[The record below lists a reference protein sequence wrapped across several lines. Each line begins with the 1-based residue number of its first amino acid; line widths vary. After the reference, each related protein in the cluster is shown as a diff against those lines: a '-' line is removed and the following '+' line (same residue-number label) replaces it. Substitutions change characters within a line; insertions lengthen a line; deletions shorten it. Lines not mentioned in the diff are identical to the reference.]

1 MKLNIKI
8 LIFLVTLLSLPYFAS
23 AYSGFHDTIVDF
35 NNNVIDFREEGLLDN
50 VRSGVLVNYSPLDLK
65 VGSIFIDADGVAK
78 KVVRIQED
86 GDEIFI
92 ETVKPLLREVFEFYD
107 IPIQTIDYSQ
117 ENLLPESL
125 PSGST
130 VSPADRASLGVEAKF
145 VKEFGP
151 AKDMKVTLTAGATV
165 TAGLKIGARLPYKY
179 VDTKGTWKPWKWKTR
194 HVQGYAKGNF
204 DYSMELDG
212 KVEAKFKKT
221 WESNPIPLLVY
232 GSISPGFNTSAGL
245 YTKSIVTGE
254 VAFIDKLVVGV
265 YGNAGAG
272 CDLDGLLYH
281 CWPVNIRKWSSTDFK
296 VRNEMS
302 LEADVKFKQKLYLG
316 ASIEL
321 FGFSIFEVETGG
333 GPYLQFN
340 AVLAAWLE
348 YSTKKSPR
356 FSMGGSAEG
365 SGTIGVFI
373 EGEASLFDEAWKAEL
388 FSEEFPIYELFKL
401 EASASTAAID
411 DSYMK
416 YTPNNDYNIQ

>member
-1 MKLNIKI
+1 MKLHIKI
-8 LIFLVTLLSLPYFAS
+8 LIFSVVLLSIPYYAT

-65 VGSIFIDADGVAK
+65 VGSIFIDADGIAK
-78 KVVRIQED
+78 KVARIQED

-125 PSGST
+125 PLGST
-130 VSPADRASLGVEAKF
+130 VSPLDRASLGVRVEF

-151 AKDMKVTLTAGATV
+151 SEDMKVTLTAGATV
-165 TAGLKIGARLPYKY
+165 TAGLSIGARLPYTY
-179 VDTKGTWKPWKWKTR
+179 VDTRGTWKFWKWKIR
-194 HVQGYAKGNF
+194 YVQGYAKGNF
-204 DYSMELDG
+204 NYSMELDG
-212 KVEAKFKKT
+212 KVEVKFEKT
-221 WESNPIPLLVY
+221 WESTPIPLLVY
-232 GSISPGFNTSAGL
+232 GSVSPGFNTSAGL

-254 VAFIDKLVVGV
+254 VTFIDTLVVGV

-272 CDLDGLLYH
+272 CGLDGLLYY
-281 CWPVNIRKWSSTDFK
+281 CWPVNISKWSSTEFK
-296 VRNEMS
+296 VRNDMS

-321 FGFSIFEVETGG
+321 FGFSIFELEAGG

-340 AVLAAWLE
+340 AKLEAWLE
-348 YSTKKSPR
+348 YSTKKTPR

-373 EGEASLFDEAWKAEL
+373 EGEVSLFDEAWKAEL
-388 FSEEFPIYELFKL
+388 FSEEFPIYELFKV
-401 EASASTAAID
+401 EASTDTANINN
-411 DSYMK
+411 SYLK
-416 YTPNNDYNIQ
+416 YSPNSDYQIH